1 MEKERINRVASSSLV
16 SIDLDDYV
24 DLSNTAE
31 FDIQPALY
39 QGIIL
44 KESDFREYIKS
55 FNWTSF
61 EGKKVHV
68 HCSADAIIPT
78 WAYMLVAA
86 KLSPIAQLA
95 VFGDIDQLEKTIID
109 DAITKICEQNLE
121 NAKVVI
127 KGCGAIK
134 NRDYAYFQ
142 LTKVLAPSV
151 SSIMYGEPC
160 STVPVFKRS
169 RR

>member
-1 MEKERINRVASSSLV
+1 MENETINRVAKSSLL
-16 SIDLDDYV
+16 SINMDDYIDL
-24 DLSNTAE
+24 TGIGE
-31 FDIQPALY
+31 FDIEPALF

-44 KESDFREYIKS
+44 KESDFRSYLKS
-55 FNWTSF
+55 YDWSVF
-61 EGKKVHV
+61 ENKSVFV

-86 KLSPIAQLA
+86 KLSPVAKLFA
-95 VFGDIDQLEKTIID
+95 FGDQDELEKKIID
-109 DAITKICEQNLE
+109 RAINKICDQSLLDS
-121 NAKVVI
+121 KVVI
-127 KGCGAIK
+127 KGCGGIK

-142 LTKVLAPSV
+142 LTKALVPVV

-160 STVPVFKRS
+160 STVPVYKKG

>member
-1 MEKERINRVASSSLV
+1 
-16 SIDLDDYV
+16 
-24 DLSNTAE
+24 LSNTAE

-44 KESDFREYIKS
+44 KELDFREYIKS
-55 FNWTSF
+55 FQWESF
-61 EGKKVHV
+61 EGKKVFV
-68 HCSADAIIPT
+68 HCSSDAIIPT

-86 KLSPIAQLA
+86 RLSSIAQLA
-95 VFGDIDQLEKTIID
+95 VFGDMGQLEKKIID
-109 DAITKICEQNLE
+109 DAITQICKQNLE
-121 NAKVVI
+121 NSKIVI

-142 LTKVLAPSV
+142 LTKALAPTV

-160 STVPVFKRS
+160 STVPVFKKP